1 MTGGDFFGLRP
12 GCLPVENVD
21 DRTVGRRIAAHTPR
35 IGDLLDLRG
44 WPRSTSSR
52 ANILPE
58 FRADNWR
65 RNGTGVTLLR
75 SATRCASAERFS
87 RLLAQTRPWR
97 MPARCQP
104 AESKLRPQP
113 NGQAKCSR
121 APWAQF
127 KREGQ

>member
-1 MTGGDFFGLRP
+1 MTGVDFFGLRP

-75 SATRCASAERFS
+75 SATRCASAEQFS
-87 RLLAQTRPWR
+87 RLFSANPTVED
-97 MPARCQP
+97 ARKV
-104 AESKLRPQP
+104 ST
-113 NGQAKCSR
+113 G
-121 APWAQF
+121 
-127 KREGQ
+127 